1 MAGGATMVWRRCCH
15 RRVVVLPPMCGDAT
29 TRMWRCCKEL
39 VKVKLT
45 GVDNATGGVAR
56 LE

>member
-1 MAGGATMVWRRCCH
+1 
-15 RRVVVLPPMCGDAT
+15 VLPPMCGDAT